1 MQKSGWSLRAKEQKD
16 RRLEGSRHITLIATE
31 IDLMNREALKSNMS
45 KSNVLLDIVAGG
57 ERDEEEDS
65 LNEQDL
71 GSYTGPKSST
81 CP

>member
-1 MQKSGWSLRAKEQKD
+1 
-16 RRLEGSRHITLIATE
+16 
-31 IDLMNREALKSNMS
+31 MS